1 MVVKDNKET
10 SFEREASIAEIH
22 WLPLDARIATIAEI
36 ENFSV
41 SNARIAGNATIAGK
55 QDKKTFASFARSGH
69 AFLSECEN
77 IIFAG
82 LS

>member
-55 QDKKTFASFARSGH
+55 QDKKTLHPSHGVVTRFFQ
-69 AFLSECEN
+69 N
-77 IIFAG
+77 MKT
-82 LS
+82 